1 MNSIVSAVVL
11 TIVVVYVW
19 PTHRPQRRH
28 AIAIALPL
36 GFIAGPALAFP
47 IQEAMLSCLCSDS
60 PVEVLD
66 AVPDRA
72 LYVGWIIGL
81 VAAIIMYITMLRK
94 PQPPLP
100 D

>member
-1 MNSIVSAVVL
+1 MYSFLIKGIRFLHEVGQHPVLDEDVLEEAGVSVEDVDL
-11 TIVVVYVW
+11 E
-19 PTHRPQRRH
+19 
-28 AIAIALPL
+28 
-36 GFIAGPALAFP
+36 GG
-47 IQEAMLSCLCSDS
+47 

-81 VAAIIMYITMLRK
+81 VAAIIVYITMLRK

-100 D
+100 DYGRRPCVMICTPR